1 MPRRLILPL
10 ALLLCTAA
18 ARAAD
23 LPFLHPLFADHMVL
37 QRDVSAPVWGWT
49 TPGAEVKVS
58 LAGQTVAATADDKG
72 RWFARLAP
80 LPAGGPYWMT
90 VNGPQVRFLEDVL
103 VGDVWLCSGQSN
115 MEMGIGAIGAPQDIA
130 AAANPK
136 LRLFMA
142 DHRVAGE
149 PQPLV
154 GGTWKPCNPQSVTEG
169 GWAGFSAVGYFFG
182 RHVQQAL
189 DIPVGL
195 IQTCWGGT
203 VAEAWVSGEA
213 LRTMPDF
220 AGTVDGFRAQLRSP
234 DTFEAQMAE
243 YWKQHDPGTSA
254 SPAWSDP
261 AFDDVAWKTMPL
273 PNAWENAGLP
283 GFEGLVWFRKSVDL
297 PADWAGQD
305 LVLHLGPVDDRDTT
319 YFNGT
324 PVGGLDEWNLPRD
337 YRVPGSLVKAGRNVI
352 AVRVLDTGGAGG
364 LYGQAGDLRLERPGQ
379 AALALA
385 GDWRYRDSTPMSGLP
400 GPPQRFGNDPN
411 LVTVLY
417 NGMVA
422 PLVPFGV
429 RGAIWY
435 QGESNAA
442 RPKQYRT
449 LLPTLIRDWRSR
461 FGVGEFPFLIVQLA
475 NFMAVRPEPSE
486 SGWAELR
493 EAQFHTTQVMEKVGI
508 ALAIDIGDAGDVHP
522 RNKQEVGRR
531 LGLAAEAVAYGREVE
546 CSGPVCRGMKVEG
559 GSVRLRFDHA
569 GGGLAVRGDKLQG
582 FAVCGADRKWVWAE
596 ARVDGDCVVASS
608 PQVLAP
614 VAVRY
619 GWADNPIANL
629 YNRAGLPAVPF
640 RTDGPE

>member
-475 NFMAVRPEPSE
+475 NFMAVRPEP
-486 SGWAELR
+486 AVP
-493 EAQFHTTQVMEKVGI
+493 HH
-508 ALAIDIGDAGDVHP
+508 AGDGEGRH
-522 RNKQEVGRR
+522 RAGHRHRRRGRR
-531 LGLAAEAVAYGREVE
+531 APQEQAG
-546 CSGPVCRGMKVEG
+546 SGPPAGSGRGG
-559 GSVRLRFDHA
+559 CCLRP
-569 GGGLAVRGDKLQG
+569 GGG
-582 FAVCGADRKWVWAE
+582 
-596 ARVDGDCVVASS
+596 
-608 PQVLAP
+608 VL
-614 VAVRY
+614 
-619 GWADNPIANL
+619 
-629 YNRAGLPAVPF
+629 RAGLPRHEGGGRQCAAAVRP
-640 RTDGPE
+640 RGRRAGGARGQTARLRGLWRRPEVGLGRGAGGWRLCGGIVAAGAGAGGGALWLGGQPHCELV